1 MSETVLAGP
10 TLPDPAT
17 RARLQRGWYV
27 YDWANSAYATTVI
40 AVFLGPYLTAVAR
53 NAACGQV
60 VTDSSPCPVP
70 DPRLQILGLSVAP
83 GAYYSYLLALSILAQ
98 VVVLPLVGALADR
111 TDRKRALLGACAY
124 PGALAVMGMYF
135 IGDDRYLLGGLL
147 YLVAQASFGA
157 AMVVYNSF
165 LPEIATADERDRVSA
180 RGWALGYLGGGLLLL
195 ANLVLYGARD
205 SLGLSTGEAVRI
217 SLLSAGLW
225 WALFTLVPLRRLT
238 ARTPRPVHARPGR
251 GGALRQLASTLGD
264 LYRHPRTLLFLAAYL
279 VYNDGIQSVIALA
292 SIYGV
297 EELGFETSTMIT
309 AILLVQF
316 VAFVGALLLGRAATR
331 FGAKQV
337 VLACLLLWTGVL
349 VAGYLL
355 QRQST
360 PQFFALAAGIGF
372 VLGGSQ
378 ALSRSLYAQMVPQGK
393 EAEYFSLYEITERG
407 TSWLGALVFGL
418 VFSVTGSY
426 RHALL
431 SLIAFFLVGFVL
443 LARVDVRRAIVE
455 AGNPQPARV

>member
-1 MSETVLAGP
+1 MSGALLTEPA
-10 TLPDPAT
+10 LPDPAT
-17 RARLQRGWYV
+17 RRRLQRGWYV

-53 NAACGQV
+53 NAACGRV
-60 VTDSSPCPVP
+60 VSDTSPCPQP
-70 DPRLQILGLSVAP
+70 DPRLELLGLSIAP
-83 GAYYSYLLALSILAQ
+83 GAYYSYLLALSIVAQ
-98 VVVLPLVGALADR
+98 LVVLPLVGALADR
-111 TDRKRALLGACAY
+111 SEHKRGLLGACAY
-124 PGALAVMGMYF
+124 PGAVAVMGMYA

-165 LPEIATADERDRVSA
+165 LPQIASPDERDRVSA
-180 RGWALGYLGGGLLLL
+180 RGWGLGYLGGGLLLL
-195 ANLVLYGARD
+195 ANLVLYGARG

-225 WALFTLVPLRRLT
+225 WALFTLVPLRLLP
-238 ARTPRPVHARPGR
+238 ARSSRQADLHSPG
-251 GGALRQLASTLGD
+251 GGRRQLAATLRG
-264 LYRHPRTLLFLAAYL
+264 LRRYPRTLLFLAAYL
-279 VYNDGIQSVIALA
+279 LYNDGIQSVIALA
-292 SIYGV
+292 SLYGV
-297 EELGFETSTMIT
+297 EELGFETGTMIT

-316 VAFVGALLLGRAATR
+316 VAFAGALVLGRAAR
-331 FGAKQV
+331 WFGARQV

-349 VAGYLL
+349 IGAYVL
-355 QRQST
+355 QQQST

-378 ALSRSLYAQMVPQGK
+378 ALSRSLYTQLIPPGR

-418 VFSVTGSY
+418 VFSATGSY
-426 RHALL
+426 RQAIV
-431 SLIAFFLVGFVL
+431 SLIVFFLAGFVL
-443 LARVDVRRAIVE
+443 LALVDVRRAIDD